1 MRKRVCVTVLVM
13 IYDGDKILLQNRIN
27 KKTSGL
33 SFLSGHVEDDD
44 SIFMTAIREVK
55 EETGIEVSNLEKVGN
70 IIIEYPDR
78 IYNMN
83 VFVTSDYSG
92 NVRNNEENDAFFID
106 KDDLLKEKKKYAIT
120 LLLDNEFKD
129 DFNNRNINVK
139 FNVDNNHR
147 VINYISIEE

>member
-1 MRKRVCVTVLVM
+1 MKKVRNAVMTFVIVNEKVLC
-13 IYDGDKILLQNRIN
+13 IKYKEENAGYIDIPGGKIEDCE
-27 KKTSGL
+27 TSM
-33 SFLSGHVEDDD
+33 DA
-44 SIFMTAIREVK
+44 AIREVK

-83 VFVTSDYSG
+83 VFVTSNYRG

-106 KDDLLKEKKKYAIT
+106 IADLLKEKKKYAIT

>member
-1 MRKRVCVTVLVM
+1 MIVKEKVLC
-13 IYDGDKILLQNRIN
+13 IKYKEENAGYIDIPGGKIEDCE
-27 KKTSGL
+27 TSM
-33 SFLSGHVEDDD
+33 DA
-44 SIFMTAIREVK
+44 AIREVK

-120 LLLDNEFKD
+120 LLLGNEFKD